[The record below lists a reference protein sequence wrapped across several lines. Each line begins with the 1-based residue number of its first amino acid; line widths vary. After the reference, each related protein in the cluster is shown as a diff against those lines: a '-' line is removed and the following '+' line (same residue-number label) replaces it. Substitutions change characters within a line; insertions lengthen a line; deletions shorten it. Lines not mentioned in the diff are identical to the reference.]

1 MLDINENTRL
11 LFLKAVNEINENLKH
26 YASRAD
32 ANEDYV
38 KKQNQRLQDIFNFY
52 NEVETVLQNRKFN
65 RDVFVFNES
74 PATAK
79 AEIYKLKAEIKH
91 LRNQLY
97 GGGYSRADVYF
108 DPQAREN
115 YRSWH
120 NDKQRSIY
128 GY

>member
-11 LFLKAVNEINENLKH
+11 LFLKAVNEIDQQLKY
-26 YASRAD
+26 YASKPD
-32 ANEDYV
+32 ANEDYIN
-38 KKQNQRLQDIFNFY
+38 KRNRQIQDIFNFY

-79 AEIYKLKAEIKH
+79 GEIYKLKAEIKQ
-91 LRNQLY
+91 LKDQLY
-97 GGGYSRADVYF
+97 GGGYSRAQTAF
-108 DPQAREN
+108 DTHDRES
-115 YRSWH
+115 YRDWH
-120 NDKQRSIY
+120 NNQQKSIY